1 MKTGVDSY
9 LTKLASVYEASESVK
24 VVPTVANFKFLNWK
38 KLSSSAAAIRL
49 LSVALT
55 MGLLSI
61 AGQALALQKI
71 GSNGPEV
78 SSSQRCL
85 KKLGYFNG
93 PVSGKFASLT
103 QNAVIKF
110 QQANR
115 IPADGVVGINTQRAL
130 QRACQSRT
138 SSKNTSGALR
148 RSSLP
153 QASPSSQ
160 YPVLSQGKAGAA
172 VTRLQQRLRQL
183 GYFNANPTGNFG
195 QITKDAVIAFQ
206 RNYRIP
212 ANGIVNRQTWNTLMG
227 SSPTS
232 ARSSL
237 STPQVRELQVRLQQ
251 LGYFNTNPTGNIG
264 PMTREA
270 VIQFQR
276 NYRLPVDGIAN
287 AQVLEAVRRASIGG
301 YTTQQ
306 PSRNYLTVGDQ
317 GENVRLVQERLSQL
331 GFSNINPDGFFND
344 YTRESV
350 IAFQQYSRLNST
362 GNVDW
367 QTWQALGLNSS
378 NVGNSAEANDYL
390 FAETN
395 GYVFAE
401 SYDYVAPQNNRY
413 LPPTNNVVPVTNGN
427 TLVATNPYRV
437 IVPISN
443 NDTLS
448 KVQQYIPNAVTEQS
462 NLGDYVNAGAFS
474 DRAQAETLTKKLRSL
489 GLDARVK
496 FN

>member
-1 MKTGVDSY
+1 METGVNSY
-9 LTKLASVYEASESVK
+9 STKLASVYEASENVK
-24 VVPTVANFKFLNWK
+24 VIPSIGNLKFKNLK
-38 KLSSSAAAIRL
+38 KLSSGAAMRF
-49 LSVALT
+49 LSVALIT
-55 MGLLSI
+55 GFLSI

-71 GSNGPEV
+71 GSNGAEV

-115 IPADGVVGINTQRAL
+115 IAADGVVGASTQRAL

-138 SSKNTSGALR
+138 FSRNTSGG
-148 RSSLP
+148 
-153 QASPSSQ
+153 Q
-160 YPVLSQGKAGAA
+160 YPVLSQGKTGAA

-183 GYFNANPTGNFG
+183 GYLNTNPTGNFG
-195 QITKDAVIAFQ
+195 PMTRDAVTRFQ
-206 RNYRIP
+206 RNYRIS
-212 ANGIVNRQTWNTLMG
+212 ANGIVNQQTWNALLG
-227 SSPTS
+227 SSATPGR
-232 ARSSL
+232 AKL
-237 STPQVRELQVRLQQ
+237 STQQVKELQVRLRQ
-251 LGYFNTNPTGNIG
+251 LGYFNTAATGNIG
-264 PMTREA
+264 PITREA
-270 VIQFQR
+270 VTRFQR

-287 AQVLEAVRRASIGG
+287 AQVLEAVRRASTGG

-306 PSRNYLTVGDQ
+306 PGRSYLTVGDQ
-317 GENVRLVQERLSQL
+317 GDNVRLVQERLSQL
-331 GFSNINPDGFFND
+331 GFPNTNPDGVFND

-350 IAFQQYSRLNST
+350 IAFQQSSRLNPT

-378 NVGNSAEANDYL
+378 NGGNYTDNSSYVYGD
-390 FAETN
+390 TN
-395 GYVFAE
+395 E
-401 SYDYVAPQNNRY
+401 YVAPQTNRY
-413 LPPTNNVVPVTNGN
+413 ALPPSNGYVVPVSNGN
-427 TLVATNPYRV
+427 TLVANNPYRV

-448 KVQQYIPNAVTEQS
+448 KVQQYIPDAVTEQS
-462 NLGDYVNAGAFS
+462 HLGDYVNAGAFS

-496 FN
+496 YN

>member
-9 LTKLASVYEASESVK
+9 LIKLASVYEASESIK
-24 VVPTVANFKFLNWK
+24 VVPIVVNFKFLNWK
-38 KLSSSAAAIRL
+38 KLSTGAAIRL
-49 LSVALT
+49 LSVALIT
-55 MGLLSI
+55 GLLSI

-71 GSNGPEV
+71 GSNGAEV
-78 SSSQRCL
+78 TTNQRCL

-93 PVSGKFASLT
+93 PVTGKFASLT

-115 IPADGVVGINTQRAL
+115 LPADGVVGINTQQAL
-130 QRACQSRT
+130 QRACQSRA
-138 SSKNTSGALR
+138 SSRNTSGAVG
-148 RSSLP
+148 
-153 QASPSSQ
+153 Q
-160 YPVLSQGKAGAA
+160 YPTLSQGNTGAA

-206 RNYRIP
+206 RSYRIS
-212 ANGIVNRQTWNTLMG
+212 ANGIVNRQTWNALLG
-227 SSPTS
+227 SSPST

-237 STPQVRELQVRLQQ
+237 STQQVRELQVRLQQ
-251 LGYFNTNPTGNIG
+251 LGFFNTNPTGNIG

-287 AQVLEAVRRASIGG
+287 AQVLEAVRRASTSG
-301 YTTQQ
+301 YPTQQ
-306 PSRNYLTVGDQ
+306 PARSYLTVGDQ
-317 GENVRLVQERLSQL
+317 GENVRLVQERLWQL
-331 GFSNINPDGFFND
+331 GFSNTNPDGFFND

-350 IAFQQYSRLNST
+350 IAFQQSSRINST

-367 QTWQALGLNSS
+367 QTWQALGLN
-378 NVGNSAEANDYL
+378 NSTGGDY
-390 FAETN
+390 AETTN
-395 GYVFAE
+395 
-401 SYDYVAPQNNRY
+401 SYLPPTNDYVAPQTRY
-413 LPPTNNVVPVTNGN
+413 LPPTNNVVRVTNGN
-427 TLVATNPYRV
+427 TLAANNPYRV
-437 IVPISN
+437 IIPISN

-462 NLGDYVNAGAFS
+462 SLGDYVNAGAFS